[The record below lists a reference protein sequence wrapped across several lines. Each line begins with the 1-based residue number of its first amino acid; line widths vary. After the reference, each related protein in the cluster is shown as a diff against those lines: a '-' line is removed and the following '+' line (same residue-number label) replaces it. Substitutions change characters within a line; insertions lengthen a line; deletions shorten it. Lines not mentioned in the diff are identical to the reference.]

1 LEIGFASLV
10 GVEPL
15 PFPELLRRS
24 GALGLDAVEVN
35 VGPAF
40 RRIGDATYPGH
51 LDLDAVVREGPG
63 AVQEALAAHGMRI
76 AALAPML
83 NLLTSD
89 PEVRAARIGSFR
101 QVLDACAVLG
111 VGTVVTYGGS
121 PHGMW
126 FWGLPGVR
134 DGHPSNR
141 LGDSIEAFREVFGPL
156 AGHAEDRGVRIAL
169 ETAPRG
175 GGEGNVAHA
184 PELWDL
190 LFDAVPSPALGL
202 SLDPSHLV
210 WLQIPDVPGVIRRY
224 AARVYHLDAKDTEI
238 LPWRLARQGVLGN
251 SWWRYRLPGLG
262 TLDWGAIILALR
274 EAGYDDV
281 LTIENEDPEYPGLE
295 GVGRAARF
303 LRRQL
308 DTAIPATLPGEGRNG
323 GEADT

>member
-1 LEIGFASLV
+1 MEVGFASLV

-15 PFPELLRRS
+15 PFPELLHRA

-40 RRIGDATYPGH
+40 RRIGDASYPGH
-51 LDLDAVVREGPG
+51 LDLDAIVREGPG
-63 AVQEALAAHGMRI
+63 AVQEALSAHRMRI

-83 NLLTSD
+83 NLLTAD
-89 PEVRAARIGSFR
+89 PDLRAARISSFR
-101 QVLDACAVLG
+101 QVIDVCAVMG

-121 PHGMW
+121 PYGMY

-156 AGHAEDRGVRIAL
+156 ASHAEDRGVRIAL

-184 PELWDL
+184 PELWDR

-224 AARVYHLDAKDTEI
+224 AGRIYHLDAKDTEI

-251 SWWRYRLPGLG
+251 AWWRYRLPGLG
-262 TLDWGAIILALR
+262 ALDWGAIIPALR

-281 LTIENEDPEYPGLE
+281 LTIENEDPEYPGLD

-303 LRRQL
+303 LRGHL
-308 DTAIPATLPGEGRNG
+308 DTSPGSAVTAERVEGG
-323 GEADT
+323 QPDL